1 MHLVVSEIAR
11 ARGAGAE
18 AEPANDPDVGDLFD
32 DGEPIHW
39 SVDGIVKLH
48 MVLLDE
54 LARLA
59 DPETPLEEKLDML
72 QWVFIDPDHPE
83 LDDKPFSFANCVK
96 VCGTSINP
104 HYGLMSA
111 EDVRVDLARY
121 APRWLNESLQRYPEW
136 LQKAIRSN
144 PEWVWAR
151 LEQNPQFINQQA
163 RRAAKQGDLF
173 S

>member
-1 MHLVVSEIAR
+1 MHFVVSETAR

-18 AEPANDPDVGDLFD
+18 AEAANDPDVGDPFD
-32 DGEPIHW
+32 DSEPIHW

-48 MVLLDE
+48 LVLLGE
-54 LARLA
+54 LVRLA

-72 QWVFIDPDHPE
+72 QWVFIDPDPPE
-83 LDDKPFSFANCVK
+83 RDDRAFSFANCIK
-96 VCGTSINP
+96 LRGTSINP
-104 HYGLMSA
+104 HYRLMSA
-111 EDVRVDLARY
+111 EDVRVALARFF
-121 APRWLNESLQRYPEW
+121 PRWLNESLQRYPEW
-136 LQKAIRSN
+136 PQRPSVRIRR
-144 PEWVWAR
+144 VWAR